1 MTKMEPIARTE
12 TGKPWSV
19 PKEQDVTYLREPVF
33 IAKQMNKSAR
43 KAITASIVTHVLV
56 KMAFVI
62 TAKLALVNVSNAMM
76 DIQVKTVTN
85 A

>member
-1 MTKMEPIARTE
+1 MTKMEPIAKTE

-19 PKEQDVTYLREPVF
+19 QKEQDVMYPRETIF

-43 KAITASIVTHVLV
+43 KAITASIVTHVYA
-56 KMAFVI
+56 KMMFVI